1 MLAHQQ
7 GANQVY
13 LLNRTEE
20 DCDQSSTLEFNMS
33 GKKTPSALYHGD
45 HTHIYLEDN
54 SNVSSPPLWK
64 TGPQTK
70 AFEDHSNVSSPPLWK
85 TGSQIKA
92 LEDHSDVS
100 SPPLWKTTGPRT
112 KVLEDHS
119 AVSSPPL
126 LKTGPRTRASPI
138 YRRRLVSPERAQEIA
153 RDREMLMQMIQNM
166 PEDSYELSLKDIVEN
181 SMVKEVEQA
190 TVTLEKREKSKE
202 HLSPSKRGKMRG
214 NGKRKGLLRTG
225 SMNDEHIA
233 LKMFI
238 PTPLSIRKS
247 SKMDPCSK
255 ITPRPRLLQ
264 EEKVFDKQWWKNK
277 FSVAGES
284 EKNKAGSMNKS
295 RACYSTGRQDHMW
308 LIAWLLVV
316 LLLQGKEKYRTE

>member
-1 MLAHQQ
+1 MVGDSAEAFNLQCWRVKVVKVL
-7 GANQVY
+7 NNNNFVIRFY
-13 LLNRTEE
+13 LLVFLLAK
-20 DCDQSSTLEFNMS
+20 CCFVQ
-33 GKKTPSALYHGD
+33 H
-45 HTHIYLEDN
+45 
-54 SNVSSPPLWK
+54 
-64 TGPQTK
+64 
-70 AFEDHSNVSSPPLWK
+70 
-85 TGSQIKA
+85 
-92 LEDHSDVS
+92 
-100 SPPLWKTTGPRT
+100 
-112 KVLEDHS
+112 
-119 AVSSPPL
+119 SSPPL

-153 RDREMLMQMIQNM
+153 RDREMLMHMIQNM

-181 SMVKEVEQA
+181 SMVKEVEQG

-238 PTPLSIRKS
+238 PTSLSIRKS

-295 RACYSTGRQDHMW
+295 RACYSTGRQVYFINNYDVISTLYFFFLYIEHFSFFH
-308 LIAWLLVV
+308 A
-316 LLLQGKEKYRTE
+316 